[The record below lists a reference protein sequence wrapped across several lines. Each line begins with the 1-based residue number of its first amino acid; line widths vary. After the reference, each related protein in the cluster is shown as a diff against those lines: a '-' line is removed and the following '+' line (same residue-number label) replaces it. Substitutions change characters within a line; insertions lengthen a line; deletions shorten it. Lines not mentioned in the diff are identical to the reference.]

1 MAPTAIPTATL
12 VGQARPEAPIAE
24 ARRQVPTAHL
34 PAAARQAIAAVA
46 AVAPSVV
53 PAPAAAVA
61 VAPVLV
67 AVALVDAVNI

>member
-1 MAPTAIPTATL
+1 M
-12 VGQARPEAPIAE
+12 AE

-53 PAPAAAVA
+53 PAPAAAVEA
-61 VAPVLV
+61 APVLV
-67 AVALVDAVNI
+67 AVALEDAVNI